1 MGVAKNDARA
11 SQVFSKIGYYINIIY
26 GFGFVIL
33 AKKDNLVKVFN
44 PASGAASTVTSIKF

>member
-1 MGVAKNDARA
+1 MDVAKNDARA
-11 SQVFSKIGYYINIIY
+11 SQLVFSKIGYLINIIY

-44 PASGAASTVTSIKF
+44 PASGAA

>member
-11 SQVFSKIGYYINIIY
+11 SQLVFSKIGYFIDVIY
-26 GFGFVIL
+26 GFVFALL

-44 PASGAASTVTSIKF
+44 PASGAA